1 MNTTKAQLEIQ
12 IAFLTKLKK
21 ENYRQLVFFF
31 ERCYDFRI
39 R

>member
-21 ENYRQLVFFF
+21 ENYRQLFFF
-31 ERCYDFRI
+31 ERCYNFRI